1 MSETRQFIIFIMMLA
16 TMVAAVTTMIRI
28 DIQRT
33 CAPTL
38 WEHSQKGSTHD

>member
-1 MSETRQFIIFIMMLA
+1 MSETRQFIIFIMLLA
-16 TMVAAVTTMIRI
+16 TMVAAIATMVRI

-38 WEHSQKGSTHD
+38 WEHSQKGSSHA